1 MMTLEE
7 CKKLHKDMWE
17 FVKKQEN
24 LTGAGRYY
32 IKERYCAKNG
42 VYLLSHCALCSYA
55 RQKAFEKG
63 VYARSDICRYC
74 PAIWG
79 TENICDSFYC
89 ESDIDGHLNW
99 NDSPCDDIINIK
111 WKDEVK

>member
-17 FVKKQEN
+17 FVKKHEKHTDRPHLKAN
-24 LTGAGRYY
+24 
-32 IKERYCAKNG
+32 YCVKNG
-42 VYLLSHCALCSYA
+42 VNLVNHCALCDYA
-55 RQKAFEKG
+55 QRKAYEQGDFE
-63 VYARSDICRYC
+63 YSDMCQYC

-89 ESDIDGHLNW
+89 ESNIDGHLNW
-99 NDSPCDDIINIK
+99 EDSPCDDIIGIK
-111 WKDEVK
+111 WKEEAR